1 MSVAEVKVSMLV
13 EHRVDLVPRTRN
25 KVILVRIFNYIIEEL
40 VFHQLNTYTVI
51 WEEPQFLSLSHY
63 L

>member
-40 VFHQLNTYTVI
+40 VFHQLDTYTVI
-51 WEEPQFLSLSHY
+51 WEEPQFLSLPHY